1 MSLLSSDQWAYGDIK
16 LQDTKIKFQNYEFAT
31 LGVPVVPLV

>member
-1 MSLLSSDQWAYGDIK
+1 MSLLHSDQSSYRDIK
-16 LQDTKIKFQNYEFAT
+16 LQDTQIKFQNYEFAT